1 MELSYLLKWL
11 GFAQITLFANNGNTT
26 ASKLTDWEIN
36 GDPTHNDDMYNVR
49 YLRIYMRNA
58 FVLM

>member
-49 YLRIYMRNA
+49 IYMGNA